1 VNTPHPELE
10 ALAELADPAEPT
22 PGADELL
29 AHVEACEQCKA
40 DVAALRGV
48 RHSLRSLPSVPMPDD
63 VAARLESA
71 IRAAAEADPEPVG
84 AVSVLPAREQRTAAR
99 RERWFPQFSAAA
111 VVAVL
116 VVVALGT
123 GIGVMISQSGGETKG
138 GATSSAA
145 GSESSGPVLITSGA
159 DYQQATIR
167 NQIAALVLT
176 RVPQAPQQF
185 KGLHSLA
192 DAAAAGSAAA
202 GGSAPTAAPSSAA
215 APAASPSAAPAS
227 AGAGSF
233 GGAATP
239 SRSLAAAR
247 TAISGP
253 LADPAALQAC
263 ILALVQKPETPVLV
277 DYANYQGKPATI
289 IVLADPSTP
298 STLDVYVEAD
308 TADCAKSGD
317 VTFVTFLPAAS

>member
-138 GATSSAA
+138 RATSSAA

-185 KGLHSLA
+185 KGLRSLA
-192 DAAAAGSAAA
+192 DATAAGSAAA
-202 GGSAPTAAPSSAA
+202 GGSAPAA
-215 APAASPSAAPAS
+215 APSAAPAS

>member
-1 VNTPHPELE
+1 MNTPHPELE

-48 RHSLRSLPSVPMPDD
+48 RHSLRSLPPVPMPDD

-71 IRAAAEADPEPVG
+71 MRAAAEADPEPVG

-116 VVVALGT
+116 VVIALGT

-202 GGSAPTAAPSSAA
+202 GGSAPAA
-215 APAASPSAAPAS
+215 APSAAPAS

-233 GGAATP
+233 GGVATP

>member
-1 VNTPHPELE
+1 MNTPHPELE

-138 GATSSAA
+138 RATSSAA

-192 DAAAAGSAAA
+192 DATAAGSAAA
-202 GGSAPTAAPSSAA
+202 GGSAPAA
-215 APAASPSAAPAS
+215 APSAAPAS

>member
-116 VVVALGT
+116 VVIALGT

-185 KGLHSLA
+185 KGLRSLA
-192 DAAAAGSAAA
+192 DATAAGSAAA
-202 GGSAPTAAPSSAA
+202 GGSAPAA
-215 APAASPSAAPAS
+215 APSAAPAS

>member
-1 VNTPHPELE
+1 MNTPHPELE

-138 GATSSAA
+138 RATSSAA

-185 KGLHSLA
+185 KGLRSLA
-192 DAAAAGSAAA
+192 DATAAGSAAA
-202 GGSAPTAAPSSAA
+202 GGSAPAA
-215 APAASPSAAPAS
+215 APSAAPAS

>member
-1 VNTPHPELE
+1 MNTPHPELE

-116 VVVALGT
+116 VVIALGT

-138 GATSSAA
+138 RATSSAA

-202 GGSAPTAAPSSAA
+202 GGSAPAA
-215 APAASPSAAPAS
+215 APSAAPAS

>member
-138 GATSSAA
+138 RATSSAA

-167 NQIAALVLT
+167 NQIATLVLT

-185 KGLHSLA
+185 KGLRSLA
-192 DAAAAGSAAA
+192 DATAAGSAAA
-202 GGSAPTAAPSSAA
+202 GGSAPAA
-215 APAASPSAAPAS
+215 APSAAPAS

>member
-138 GATSSAA
+138 RATSSAA

-192 DAAAAGSAAA
+192 DATAAGSAAA
-202 GGSAPTAAPSSAA
+202 GGSAPAA
-215 APAASPSAAPAS
+215 APSAAPAS

>member
-48 RHSLRSLPSVPMPDD
+48 RHSLRSLPPVPMPDD

-71 IRAAAEADPEPVG
+71 MRAAAEADPEPVG

-202 GGSAPTAAPSSAA
+202 GGSAPAA
-215 APAASPSAAPAS
+215 APSAAPAS

-233 GGAATP
+233 GGVATP

>member
-10 ALAELADPAEPT
+10 ALADLADPAEPT

-185 KGLHSLA
+185 KGLRSLA
-192 DAAAAGSAAA
+192 DATAAGSAAA
-202 GGSAPTAAPSSAA
+202 GGSAPAA
-215 APAASPSAAPAS
+215 APSAAPAS

>member
-10 ALAELADPAEPT
+10 ALADLADPAEPT

-202 GGSAPTAAPSSAA
+202 GGSAPAA
-215 APAASPSAAPAS
+215 APSAAPAS